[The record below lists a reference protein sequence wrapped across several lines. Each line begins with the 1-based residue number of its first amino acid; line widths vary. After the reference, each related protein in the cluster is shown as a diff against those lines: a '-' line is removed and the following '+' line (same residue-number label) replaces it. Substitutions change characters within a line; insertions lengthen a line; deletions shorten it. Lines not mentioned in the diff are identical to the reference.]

1 MVPWSSG
8 MIPPLQGGDHEFE
21 SRSLRIF
28 IIFFDY
34 LMKMA
39 VLICQ
44 ESRFFVL
51 YRDTGKIN
59 LSLAGTLGK

>member
-1 MVPWSSG
+1 
-8 MIPPLQGGDHEFE
+8 
-21 SRSLRIF
+21 
-28 IIFFDY
+28 
-34 LMKMA
+34 MKTA

-59 LSLAGTLGK
+59 LPLAGALGK